1 MADNSRK
8 PLASRCRHYW
18 PGNSGW
24 HQAWLL
30 ANWKHRWNVQ
40 NWVGKVGEFVH
51 LESKL
56 LSYLSSGQMNGRALH
71 GESVNQVG
79 QHRDV
84 SALPPWLRGVCVQVR
99 RNAGSSEPG
108 EFDSPQGLVM
118 VWAVRSNELNNIVAR
133 NSDGV
138 YEGVA
143 IGKGLTSHGMLVNSY
158 YRLLLASFQYL
169 PTTCICRTHR

>member
-1 MADNSRK
+1 
-8 PLASRCRHYW
+8 
-18 PGNSGW
+18 
-24 HQAWLL
+24 
-30 ANWKHRWNVQ
+30 
-40 NWVGKVGEFVH
+40 
-51 LESKL
+51 
-56 LSYLSSGQMNGRALH
+56 
-71 GESVNQVG
+71 
-79 QHRDV
+79 
-84 SALPPWLRGVCVQVR
+84 
-99 RNAGSSEPG
+99 
-108 EFDSPQGLVM
+108 M